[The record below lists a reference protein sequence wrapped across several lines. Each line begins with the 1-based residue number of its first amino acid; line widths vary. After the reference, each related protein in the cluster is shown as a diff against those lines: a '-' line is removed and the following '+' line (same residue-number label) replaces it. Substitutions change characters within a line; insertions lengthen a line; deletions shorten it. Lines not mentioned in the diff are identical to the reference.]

1 MDDRDII
8 EILSGNKEFTIVID
22 VRENLVVFK
31 LQTDGKEYVTT
42 LNGDEADYFKFFSL
56 LLKKFSYQLRN
67 KGTYSKPFVVVL
79 SKVFVINLCNVAFNF
94 IP

>member
-31 LQTDGKEYVTT
+31 LQTDEKEYVTT

-56 LLKKFSYQLRN
+56 LFGKAIL
-67 KGTYSKPFVVVL
+67 
-79 SKVFVINLCNVAFNF
+79 NLQKNN
-94 IP
+94 IGGDKNE